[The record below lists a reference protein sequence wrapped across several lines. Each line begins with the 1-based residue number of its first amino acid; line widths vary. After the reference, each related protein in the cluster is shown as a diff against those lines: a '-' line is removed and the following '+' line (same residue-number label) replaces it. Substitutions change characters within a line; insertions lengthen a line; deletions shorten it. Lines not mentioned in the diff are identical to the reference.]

1 MKIES
6 ILLAVTQVFTFK
18 KTKGLTTA
26 TGAFFERE
34 QRLYLITN
42 HHVVQDLDGGHEPDR
57 LEIDLHT
64 NLNNIAETVRYSIPL
79 YDDQGGPLWLKTT
92 DSSGLVD
99 IVAILIEAE
108 NFPPN
113 TQYQAFGMENLVEN
127 MQDIEIG
134 TSVRVVGHPLGF
146 ADCLHHLPVM
156 RHAIIASSFS
166 LRFQGYGYFLT
177 DSLLHRGA
185 SGSPVV
191 MRTTELISG
200 REDFPWMLLGIH
212 AGRID
217 MEHRDEKED
226 ERLNLFNTWY
236 ADVLRTLTAKN

>member
-18 KTKGLTTA
+18 DSKGLTTA
-26 TGAFFERE
+26 TGVFFQRDD
-34 QRLYLITN
+34 RLYLITN
-42 HHVVQDLDGGHEPDR
+42 HHVVQDLPSNHEPDR

-64 NLNNIAETVRYSIPL
+64 NLDNITETVRYSIPL
-79 YDDQGGPLWLKTT
+79 YNDDNEPLWLEAT
-92 DSSGLVD
+92 DSGGLVD
-99 IVAILIEAE
+99 IVAILIDAE
-108 NFPPN
+108 HFPPN
-113 TQYQAFGMENLVEN
+113 SQYQAFGMDNLVEN
-127 MQDIEIG
+127 MEDVEIG

-146 ADCLHHLPVM
+146 ADSLHHLPVM

-166 LRFQGYGYFLT
+166 LRFQGEGYFLT

-191 MRTTELISG
+191 MRTTEKISG

-217 MEHRDEKED
+217 LDNRDEKED

-236 ADVLRTLTAKN
+236 ADVLRTLTEPK